1 MMLRDIW
8 KLDLNSFA
16 WTKMKKLLLER
27 GTYFHSSSITPS
39 GKLVTF
45 GGIVETENNSSKRTA
60 NVYTSWLTI
69 PKLKEICWEAM
80 MYYFSELQFYSEE
93 ELVSFGVPYE
103 FIKRI
108 PLSDTPV
115 CCEEV
120 DMENNSNEPIN
131 DNSQQ
136 LKRPLLE
143 QSIVNLGF

>member
-1 MMLRDIW
+1 
-8 KLDLNSFA
+8 
-16 WTKMKKLLLER
+16 MKKLLLER

-60 NVYTSWLTI
+60 NLYTSWLTI

-80 MYYFSELQFYSEE
+80 MYYFSDLQFYSEE

-103 FIKRI
+103 FTKRI

-115 CCEEV
+115 CCKEV
-120 DMENNSNEPIN
+120 DMENSSNEPNN
-131 DNSQQ
+131 DESQ
-136 LKRPLLE
+136 
-143 QSIVNLGF
+143 